1 MLTAKVSRLR
11 LVQLSYS
18 TIEMPVLIRRS
29 FSNNN
34 NFSFSASFALSSGVK
49 EISLNSLTHRFVN
62 VTFQRKRRYSLDYLL
77 KIYETFYSFSSNFRC
92 SRLDKQLFDICV

>member
-1 MLTAKVSRLR
+1 
-11 LVQLSYS
+11 
-18 TIEMPVLIRRS
+18 MPVLIQRS

-62 VTFQRKRRYSLDYLL
+62 VTFQRKRRYSLDYI
-77 KIYETFYSFSSNFRC
+77 IYLRFM
-92 SRLDKQLFDICV
+92 RLFILVLRNLDVLD